1 MLLFH
6 YKDYTIIKISVRI
19 GRLGVVND
27 VHLIQLNTT
36 TLQLTYTPP
45 FSLLGIP
52 IISFIIT
59 ITSSN
64 YATNT
69 TINTNT
75 TELLFSPL
83 DICTDYLLEIAAYN
97 KAGKGE
103 SYFINK
109 TLYRGLLRV
118 RTSSLL

>member
-1 MLLFH
+1 MH
-6 YKDYTIIKISVRI
+6 KGK
-19 GRLGVVND
+19 LGVVSD

-36 TLQLTYTPP
+36 SLQLTYIPP
-45 FSLLGIP
+45 ITLLGVP
-52 IISFIIT
+52 IISFIVT

-75 TELLFSPL
+75 TELLLSPL